1 MPVLDPDVP
10 AVGSLQGVEDL
21 AQRSGFR
28 ELARELANDEAAVE
42 IPDMTVGSE
51 DAPVEFIEYASFTCP
66 HCATFHQ
73 TIYPQLKADYI
84 DQGLVRFVYREVY
97 FDRFGLWAT
106 MVARCAGPM
115 RYFGVTD
122 MLYETQ
128 RDWTQGD
135 PATVAENLRR
145 IGRTVGL
152 GEDELEA
159 CLTDGEFAQALVTRY
174 ESHMEEHEIPG
185 TPAFVI
191 NGELHGNMSYA
202 EMQVLLDGL
211 IEDQQG

>member
-1 MPVLDPDVP
+1 MERRVLLGALGAGGLAAGGYSLLGRNVVSP
-10 AVGSLQGVEDL
+10 AA
-21 AQRSGFR
+21 AQDSR
-28 ELARELANDEAAVE
+28 EIA
-42 IPDMTVGSE
+42 DMVAGSE

-66 HCATFHQ
+66 HCASFHRD
-73 TIYPQLKADYI
+73 IYPRLKADYI
-84 DQGLVRFVYREVY
+84 DQGTVRFVYREVY
-97 FDRFGLWAT
+97 FDRYGLWAT
-106 MVARCAGPM
+106 MVARCAGPV

-128 RDWTQGD
+128 SEWTQGD

-152 GEDELEA
+152 GEEELES
-159 CLTDGEFAQALVTRY
+159 CLTDGEFAQALVDRY
-174 ESHMEEHEIPG
+174 ETHMEEHEIPG

-202 EMQVLLDGL
+202 EMQALLDGL
-211 IEDQQG
+211 IADAQG